1 MEWYKVYIYDKQGL
15 CLATER
21 HETEDDATESVY
33 VPLEMSVRPT
43 LSLQCSTSQGTSCRN
58 L

>member
-21 HETEDDATESVY
+21 HETEDDATESVIMWNEDDGIQAY
-33 VPLEMSVRPT
+33 YCP
-43 LSLQCSTSQGTSCRN
+43 QD
-58 L
+58 